1 MEKITEIKSGKN
13 KSGFFF
19 SLDSFMGL
27 ILFILTLT
35 LVYSFFIA
43 SHSLQQEFFISED
56 FLNVFTN
63 VRVGDLD
70 TARYPGIQCLISNK
84 KIDDTS
90 LSIID
95 ETSILYDKDILNEPD
110 TIYTKYFLTD
120 LTNQNPSSTVTPI
133 PTDLTSPPCSEL
145 PKDKGLIPVQYDID
159 VLVDLNNP
167 DLSVFGKTGS
177 DKSASIITRQRLVSR
192 PSETTTTPPT

>member
-1 MEKITEIKSGKN
+1 MEKMTEIKSGKN
-13 KSGFFF
+13 KKGFFF

-70 TARYPGIQCLISNK
+70 NIRYTGINCLIGQN
-84 KIDDTS
+84 KIDDTN
-90 LSIID
+90 LSII
-95 ETSILYDKDILNEPD
+95 EGISILYDKDKD
-110 TIYTKYFLTD
+110 AVKYFLTD
-120 LTNQNPSSTVTPI
+120 ITYQNPNTNQITYTGCPNL
-133 PTDLTSPPCSEL
+133 PT
-145 PKDKGLIPVQYDID
+145 DKGLIPIQYDID
-159 VLVDLNNP
+159 ISIVSDQNTI
-167 DLSVFGKTGS
+167 FEKTNEN
-177 DKSASIITRQRLVSR
+177 APSILARQRLISK
-192 PSETTTTPPT
+192 PQTTTTTTT